1 MQICNLAMPD
11 ANKAAAVLKESLP
24 SPAAWALLCC
34 MVHLLKQV
42 VNAQCVP
49 KRSISEIEHVQGE
62 KGRHSMRGQP
72 EDTQHRRHKLRLKLA
87 ECFAGVWFPA
97 IRAQE
102 DTADVVEDY
111 VQLLQKAAGTAAN
124 HARFLEMFLV

>member
-11 ANKAAAVLKESLP
+11 ANKAAVVLKDSLP
-24 SPAAWALLCC
+24 SPAAWALTCC

-42 VNAQCVP
+42 INAQCTP
-49 KRSISEIEHVQGE
+49 PHAPSDSETEQMQHKRHA
-62 KGRHSMRGQP
+62 
-72 EDTQHRRHKLRLKLA
+72 LRIKIA

-102 DTADVVEDY
+102 ETDDIVEDY
-111 VQLLQKAAGTAAN
+111 MQLLQKAAGTAAN